1 MNLEYFS
8 IYLDPEKPGVYLGC
22 SSLNTGHCIMT
33 QIMSN
38 TRILPVKRCTASMKM
53 VPTWTCLRTP
63 NDELDGSE
71 VPHKQLSYSQQS
83 TACN

>member
-53 VPTWTCLRTP
+53 VPT
-63 NDELDGSE
+63 
-71 VPHKQLSYSQQS
+71 
-83 TACN
+83 